1 MIPIHELLARIR
13 WDTEF
18 GRGQFELAYLDKL
31 EESLVR
37 VPLQAVG
44 FDPDDHFGVQI
55 LDAEGCSHSV
65 PYHRIRE
72 VYRDGQLIWQRP
84 S

>member
-1 MIPIHELLARIR
+1 MTPIHELLARIR
-13 WDTEF
+13 WDPEF
-18 GRGQFELAYLDKL
+18 GQGDIELGYLDKL
-31 EESLVR
+31 EHTIVR

-65 PYHRIRE
+65 PYHRIRA
-72 VYRDGQLIWQRP
+72 VWQDGRLIWQRR